1 MFVACP
7 EGNGIDTHRLWEALY
22 LRTIPIVEKNKISDF
37 FIKAKLPVMIL
48 NKWSDLSKLNEND
61 LQKIYLSKKKLFNN
75 KYLFQKYWRNI
86 ITN

>member
-61 LQKIYLSKKKLFNN
+61 LQKIYLSKKKLFKN